1 MTQQQAAAD
10 YPVRLHVERATGE
23 RNKMTIGFRWIL
35 AIPHLILVGGPGFLG
50 AGFVF
55 GFGRDQWWSGWGSD
69 GLLGVAAGA
78 CAFIAWFAI
87 LFTSKHPRG
96 LFDLC
101 NFYMRWRVKAVA
113 YTALFRD
120 EYPPFGD
127 GEYPVSIE
135 IPFPESERNKRS
147 VGLRFFYAIPHLIIV
162 AFLSL
167 AWAVTGIIAWFAL
180 LFTGKYPEGLYNFG
194 LGVMRWSVR
203 VEAYMLLMT
212 DVYPPF
218 SLE

>member
-10 YPVRLHVERATGE
+10 YPVKLHVERATGE
-23 RNKMTIGFRWIL
+23 RNKLTIGFRLVL
-35 AIPHLILVGGPGFLG
+35 AIPHLIIVGGPGLVGLG
-50 AGFVF
+50 F
-55 GFGRDQWWSGWGSD
+55 GFGLDRGGWGS
-69 GLLGVAAGA
+69 GGTGGVLGAVAGV
-78 CAFIAWFAI
+78 CAVIAWFAI
-87 LFTSKHPRG
+87 LFTSKHPQG

-127 GEYPVSIE
+127 TAYPVTIE
-135 IPFPESERNKRS
+135 IPFPEGERDKLS
-147 VGLRFFYAIPHLIIV
+147 VGLRIVYAIPHLIIV

-180 LFTGKYPEGLYNFG
+180 LFTGKYPEGLYDFG
-194 LGVMRWSVR
+194 LGVMRWSIR
-203 VEAYMLLMT
+203 VEAYLLLMT

>member
-1 MTQQQAAAD
+1 MTQQQAVAD
-10 YPVRLHVERATGE
+10 YPVKLHVERATGE
-23 RNKMTIGFRWIL
+23 RNKVTIGFRWIL
-35 AIPHLILVGGPGFLG
+35 AIPHLIIVGGPGLVA
-50 AGFVF
+50 AGF
-55 GFGRDQWWSGWGSD
+55 GFGIGRGGFSGAGT
-69 GLLGVAAGA
+69 GGVLGAVAGI
-78 CAFIAWFAI
+78 CAVIAWFAI
-87 LFTSKHPRG
+87 LFTNKHPQG

-127 GEYPVSIE
+127 AEDPASIE
-135 IPFPESERNKRS
+135 IPYPDGERNKLS
-147 VGLRFFYAIPHLIIV
+147 VGLRFFYGIPHLLIL

-167 AWAVTGIIAWFAL
+167 AWGVTGIIAWFAL